1 MPAPARRLAGAL
13 ALALALLLPRRSG
26 ACDDLPKFQSM
37 KVKGTPKTSYSP
49 GEQVAYECR
58 PGYRHKSSSGDIL
71 VTCSADGTWNM
82 PQEACVKKSCRNP
95 GDPLNGRIITGE
107 GNFDFGASITY
118 TCNEGFRLLGE
129 KTLHCQL
136 SGNQLDWDEIPPICE
151 KILCK
156 PPPAIANGR
165 YSNSEKDTFSYQE
178 FVTYSCNPSGGQDKF
193 SLVGESRLICSG
205 SGEWSSAPP
214 ECRVVK
220 CPFPVLE
227 NGFIVSGMAKKFY
240 YKAQVELAC
249 NSGFHL
255 SGASEIQCSANS
267 TWDPTMPQCIHVP
280 AAPSTKPPTSTSPGS
295 KPVPPTRPPV
305 STHPAALTGLPS
317 IMSLGSC
324 ILSGFAGK
332 LTSAC
337 VGYHLWLHVWML
349 MAAPPSTTGDF
360 SGGTTS
366 EGIGA
371 GFIAL
376 IVLTILGAT
385 TAVGLGLYRYQQHL
399 KSRKRKSDLTPEYSA
414 YQDKSTIPTE
424 EPQ

>member
-267 TWDPTMPQCIHVP
+267 TWDPTMPQCIH
-280 AAPSTKPPTSTSPGS
+280 
-295 KPVPPTRPPV
+295 
-305 STHPAALTGLPS
+305 
-317 IMSLGSC
+317 
-324 ILSGFAGK
+324 
-332 LTSAC
+332 
-337 VGYHLWLHVWML
+337 
-349 MAAPPSTTGDF
+349 GDF